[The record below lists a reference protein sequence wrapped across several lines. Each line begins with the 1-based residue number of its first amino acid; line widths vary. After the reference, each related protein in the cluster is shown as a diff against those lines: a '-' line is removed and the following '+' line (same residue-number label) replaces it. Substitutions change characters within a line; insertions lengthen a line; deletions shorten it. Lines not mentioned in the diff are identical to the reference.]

1 MGLPALQATNQG
13 YININIPSKSKQC
26 SFSVEQA
33 INAPLEV
40 VWSIVRQFH
49 NPKAYKL
56 FIRSSSSDGS
66 TNNLG
71 SFCNITHVSGFPATT
86 SIERLDEL
94 NDDMHFMVF
103 SLVGGDHSR
112 RLANYKARLS
122 VEQEGATKSEIRT
135 IVRQRYTV
143 DVPQDSNEEDTRLF
157 VDTLVGLNLKSL
169 ARIAEQMIP

>member
-1 MGLPALQATNQG
+1 MGLPLQTTNQG
-13 YININIPSKSKQC
+13 YININVPSKSKRC

-49 NPKAYKL
+49 NPKAYKM
-56 FIRSSSSDGS
+56 FIRSSSYSGGC
-66 TNNLG
+66 TNTLG
-71 SFCNITHVSGFPATT
+71 SFCNITYVSGFPATT
-86 SIERLDEL
+86 SVERLDEL

-122 VEQEGATKSEIRT
+122 VEQESATKSEIRT
-135 IVRQRYTV
+135 VVRQRYTV

-169 ARIAEQMIP
+169 ARIAEQRIS